1 MRRCS
6 PDYKTLAS
14 FRSSGQISSRSL
26 SPFQTLRTLSVK
38 VLMPRFG
45 GQCCGVGSM
54 QIIRKISSYGKCKQ
68 QDISIISASG
78 LWRGL
83 WRKDPPMELQLLIQ
97 LLPGECHYQHHPL
110 HSVPAILVH
119 WMRCHDQPLQQRAV
133 VPRALWPTTQWLLL
147 IHKTES
153 NPIDS
158 ALTVVAPSDT
168 ALLQFLAAG
177 PWGPSNQ
184 AQLLQEATLA
194 R

>member
-1 MRRCS
+1 MLVSSR
-6 PDYKTLAS
+6 S
-14 FRSSGQISSRSL
+14 FGPISSRSL
-26 SPFQTLRTLSVK
+26 ASPFQTAPTLSVK

-45 GQCCGVGSM
+45 GQCSGVGSM

-97 LLPGECHYQHHPL
+97 LLPGECHYHHHQLL

-147 IHKTES
+147 IHKTQS

-194 R
+194 RWSK